1 MEKNLQLQRAKSL
14 AITFLHI
21 PITETKYSP
30 IVVAHP
36 FFESAFLYDGNKGT
50 FDALE
55 DTEKY
60 NNYICDFAK
69 KVIEPCESIN
79 ELVCLIRKSYR
90 LTYLLFMQKEKIV
103 TRKECGN
110 LLAENW
116 TQIENLSHDTN
127 VRKSTVLSWI
137 RAADQSKI
145 EEVIRKVQKLLAL
158 GDKSRNP
165 SEAEAIAASMQ
176 AQKLLAKYNIEIAD
190 VTGEEKKEEIEQV
203 IADVGTGN
211 KWKYSLAEAIA
222 DGYCCKCYYHG
233 SESVVFYG
241 YQSDVLIARRVFM
254 YLFKVGNSL
263 ATKYVKTSREN
274 GESTQGLYNSFCSG
288 FCKGVRSELQKHCT
302 ALMLITPQPVIES
315 FDKFSADFKTVNH
328 QINVADYDAYCTGE
342 VEGKRALNGQ
352 YIEGEEHEN

>member
-1 MEKNLQLQRAKSL
+1 MTLKEYAYAAIDIVIDLAAEQGIKYRRGDFKIEGFDNDKRWNMNHVLFINGMDNPSGISVILYFDYERTGKKLKAARDNFYNYKYCRVRRTGIWFNFSL
-14 AITFLHI
+14 NEIEIQSTK
-21 PITETKYSP
+21 ET
-30 IVVAHP
+30 
-36 FFESAFLYDGNKGT
+36 
-50 FDALE
+50 
-55 DTEKY
+55 
-60 NNYICDFAK
+60 
-69 KVIEPCESIN
+69 
-79 ELVCLIRKSYR
+79 
-90 LTYLLFMQKEKIV
+90 
-103 TRKECGN
+103 
-110 LLAENW
+110 
-116 TQIENLSHDTN
+116 
-127 VRKSTVLSWI
+127 
-137 RAADQSKI
+137 AADQSKI

-222 DGYCCKCYYHG
+222 DSYCCKCYYHG

>member
-50 FDALE
+50 FNALE

-137 RAADQSKI
+137 RAADKD
-145 EEVIRKVQKLLAL
+145 KLM
-158 GDKSRNP
+158 G
-165 SEAEAIAASMQ
+165 
-176 AQKLLAKYNIEIAD
+176 
-190 VTGEEKKEEIEQV
+190 
-203 IADVGTGN
+203 
-211 KWKYSLAEAIA
+211 
-222 DGYCCKCYYHG
+222 
-233 SESVVFYG
+233 
-241 YQSDVLIARRVFM
+241 
-254 YLFKVGNSL
+254 
-263 ATKYVKTSREN
+263 RE
-274 GESTQGLYNSFCSG
+274 
-288 FCKGVRSELQKHCT
+288 ELQKYNGFPDILTIYRGCKVEKAVKGMSWSLSESKARWFAGRFSCGDGVTFRAH
-302 ALMLITPQPVIES
+302 IKKEDVICYLSERGEQE
-315 FDKFSADFKTVNH
+315 V
-328 QINVADYDAYCTGE
+328 VVDYRKLVD
-342 VEGKRALNGQ
+342 
-352 YIEGEEHEN
+352 IEKI